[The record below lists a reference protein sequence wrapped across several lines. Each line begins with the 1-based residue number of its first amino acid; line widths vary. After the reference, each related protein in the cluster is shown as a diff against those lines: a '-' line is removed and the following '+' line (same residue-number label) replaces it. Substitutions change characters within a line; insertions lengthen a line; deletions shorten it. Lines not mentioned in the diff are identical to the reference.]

1 MMKNRLDVLSMQLKD
16 VGKLTSASW
25 AILLKHVGHQWVI
38 VLRHDLTKSKETA
51 LTSFIQKPAIATWLA
66 GSLTTGRMR
75 THQTGELTKNMGCER
90 VFVFPNPDNQAV
102 ILVGADQLD
111 KQSRNIF
118 RILTKGMLLEGL
130 QSASSENFFVELLG
144 ELNVGVFYD
153 LSVLLDRVL
162 AILLRYIA
170 CDLACIGLRY
180 GDDIRIEAVLG
191 SGDFETVHHISINKS
206 PILAKIIRTKKS
218 LVVQDSSKGNSCPF
232 ILKLGKQSNSWV
244 AAPLSI
250 GKQVIGIACFLSGRV
265 GMFSQESLQQV
276 EAITRYIA
284 PLMEITIAFTEA
296 SHQLEK
302 FALLNELA
310 SAASAGIDADEVAKR
325 IITRLQR
332 VFDTDLVS
340 LLLLSQDGNLLQEF
354 GHSTH
359 PLAPALLPIKE
370 SLPGYVVETG
380 QPLRIGDINKAPRNY
395 PQPSNLQSVL
405 AVPLRYRS
413 RIIGVLDLGSNQ
425 RDAFTQQDEQLLVVI
440 ASHLAGLIENV
451 RLHDETRLRA
461 KNLELL
467 HQVSEQIVG
476 LVDVQK
482 ISQTAAELMAERFE
496 YELVVVNL
504 IGKTNQEMIVQGVG
518 GIGSRVAKSGSR
530 FPVGEGITGQVF
542 QSGRSYL
549 TNDTSLDPNYV
560 TYSGWK
566 AGSEMCVPLR
576 EGDQVFGVI
585 NVERIRKGAF
595 TENDLLLL
603 EALGGMLTSI
613 LTNALR
619 YQQLQTNYRH
629 LQAVRETAID
639 ISADLDL
646 QTLLKRA
653 TSRARELL
661 GAKGAELGLVNQE
674 EKVVEIKVSENPWDD
689 YVRGLKIPFST
700 GIAGVMA
707 VDGEPIFVPD
717 YANWEKRIQLNENPP
732 FTAVAGVPLK
742 FKGDVIGTLTI
753 SNDEVG
759 ASFKPEDF
767 QLLELLAP
775 QLAVSV
781 RNAML
786 YKELQE
792 HIDKERVANDRLL
805 QSARLAAVGEMA
817 AGVAHELNNPLT
829 TVAGFVELVLEDIPE
844 DNPNR
849 ADLELVLREA
859 IRARE
864 VVRRLL
870 DFSRPGEGF
879 RVRSDANDMVTDV
892 VALIQHLAHTSGV
905 ELHVELQDEL
915 PWIQVDQGQI
925 KQVLLNLIHNALQA
939 MPRGGKL
946 LIQTMQQI
954 RDDADWV
961 TIQVTDTGEGIPPE
975 NLGRIF
981 EPFFTTRPPG
991 KGTGLGLAVSFG
1003 IVQEHDGVLEV
1014 KSTPGEGS
1022 TFSIWLPVKSKRTY
1036 I

>member
-1 MMKNRLDVLSMQLKD
+1 MNHPDLMRLQLKD
-16 VGKLTSASW
+16 VCKLTSASW
-25 AILLKHVGHQWVI
+25 AILLKHVDHQWGFVI
-38 VLRHDLTKSKETA
+38 RHGLTKSKEAT
-51 LTSFIQKPAIATWLA
+51 LTRFIQKPMIATWLA
-66 GSLTTGRMR
+66 GSLATGRMR
-75 THQTGELTKNMGCER
+75 TRQTGELSQSLGCER
-90 VFVFPNPDNQAV
+90 VFVFPNLDDQSA
-102 ILVGADQLD
+102 ILIGANQLD
-111 KQSRNIF
+111 GPSRDFF
-118 RILTKGMLLEGL
+118 RILAEGLLLE
-130 QSASSENFFVELLG
+130 SSPPASTENFFADLLG

-162 AILLRYIA
+162 AILMRYIP
-170 CDLACIGLRY
+170 CDMACIGLRY
-180 GDDIRIEAVLG
+180 GDDFRIEATSG
-191 SGDFETVHHISINKS
+191 SDYFETVHHISINKS
-206 PILAKIIRTKKS
+206 PILAKIVRTRKS
-218 LVVQDSSKGNSCPF
+218 LVVQDSSKGNPCP
-232 ILKLGKQSNSWV
+232 IVLNPGKLSNSWI

-250 GKQVIGIACFLSGRV
+250 GKQVIGIVCFLSSKV
-265 GMFSQESLQQV
+265 VMFNQESLQQV

-340 LLLLSQDGNLLQEF
+340 LLLLSQDGTFLQEF

-359 PLAPALLPIKE
+359 PLTSALLPVKE
-370 SLPGYVVETG
+370 SLPGYVTETG
-380 QPLRIGDINKAPRNY
+380 QPFRIGDIRKAPQNY
-395 PQPSNLQSVL
+395 PQPSDLQSIL
-405 AVPLRYRS
+405 AVPLKYRS

-451 RLHDETRLRA
+451 RLHDETRARA
-461 KNLELL
+461 RNLELL
-467 HQVSEQIVG
+467 HQVSQQIVG

-504 IGKTNQEMIVQGVG
+504 IDKTGKELIVEGVG
-518 GIGSRVAKSGSR
+518 GVRSHVAKCGSR
-530 FPVGEGITGQVF
+530 FSVQEGITGQVY

-549 TNDTSLDPNYV
+549 ANDAGLDPHYV
-560 TYSGWK
+560 TYSEWK

-576 EGDQVFGVI
+576 EGDRVFGVI
-585 NVERIRKGAF
+585 NVERVRKGAF
-595 TENDLLLL
+595 TESDLLLL
-603 EALGGMLTSI
+603 EALGGMLTSV

-717 YANWEKRIQLNENPP
+717 YATWEKRIQLDENPP
-732 FTAVAGVPLK
+732 FTSVAGVPLK

-753 SNDEVG
+753 SNDEIG
-759 ASFKPEDF
+759 ATFKPEDF

-844 DNPNR
+844 GSPNR
-849 ADLELVLREA
+849 EDLELVLREA

-879 RVRSDANDMVTDV
+879 RVRSDVNDMVSEV
-892 VALIQHLAHTSGV
+892 VALVQHLAHTSGV
-905 ELHVELQDEL
+905 ELHIELWNDL

-946 LIQTMQQI
+946 NIQTIQQT
-954 RDDADWV
+954 RDDLDWV

-975 NLGRIF
+975 HLGRIF

-1003 IVQEHDGVLEV
+1003 IIQEHEGVLDV

-1022 TFSIWLPVKSKRTY
+1022 TFTIWLPVKSNRTY